1 MHRYTWQGDYSRKCE
16 SGHTLYLSALVLC
29 VLWVSVYAVW
39 VLPSHTHTTKNG
51 HSRSCP
57 NTTFCFTTGMH
68 TLIKNN
74 PPQSRILSLA
84 TGCNPN
90 SSLSLTHTYTHRLT
104 ALCVLECLKNVF
116 DLICS
121 QALFFRSCLFYMQI
135 MYASWTRWI
144 IITDVISF
152 YLSPNHFPI
161 KTQGKVI
168 LQLPF
173 AQCLLKDWMKSSL
186 F

>member
-1 MHRYTWQGDYSRKCE
+1 MFVNTSRVFLIQQQNSVVDQWVDLIQQIMKSVSEFYSLLE
-16 SGHTLYLSALVLC
+16 SIILWPSFYQNADADADADAVPVLTP
-29 VLWVSVYAVW
+29 A
-39 VLPSHTHTTKNG
+39 
-51 HSRSCP
+51 SCSDA
-57 NTTFCFTTGMH
+57 N
-68 TLIKNN
+68 
-74 PPQSRILSLA
+74 
-84 TGCNPN
+84 
-90 SSLSLTHTYTHRLT
+90 THTYTHRLT